1 MALQLK
7 RQGFKEISMKANIRE
22 NGKMEIGSKFNFSI
36 NFASAG
42 KICTATLRQTVE
54 KKNEPEVFCITVEA
68 VGVFSCDECTAP
80 EDKRRTHVEAYRWLF
95 PYVQRKVAQLFV
107 DAGLP
112 PLFIEMMPMREE
124 DVLIVGPMQGN

>member
-7 RQGFKEISMKANIRE
+7 KQLFKEVSMKANIRE
-22 NGKMEIGSKFNFSI
+22 NGKIEIGSKFNFSI
-36 NFASAG
+36 NFAAG
-42 KICTATLRQTVE
+42 GKVCTATLRQTVE
-54 KKNEPEVFCITVEA
+54 KKNDPEVFCVTIEA
-68 VGVFSCDECTAP
+68 VGVFECDVCTAP

-112 PLFIEMMPMREE
+112 PLLVEMAPMREE
-124 DVLIVGPMQGN
+124 DVLIVGPVQQD